1 VSASVPIRR
10 KDFDVPGFVAWLAF
24 NGAEIGIPTN
34 AYEVVRYLAH
44 AEGHRKPVTHIVY
57 AKETGILTYMPG
69 TREHYAQFLGI
80 EGDGSLKGKMGAA
93 QRKNMRA
100 AIVARDG
107 PDCWFCGKATTK
119 STESI
124 EHLVPRSKGGPDALA
139 NFVLAHTHCN
149 RAAGDMDLNGKIAL
163 RDKLRAC
170 PTPLPS
176 GSIER

>member
-1 VSASVPIRR
+1 MSANVPIRR

-34 AYEVVRYLAH
+34 GYEVVRYLAH

-57 AKETGILTYMPG
+57 AKENGLLTFMPG

-80 EGDGSLKGKMGAA
+80 DGSGALGGKMGAS

-107 PDCWFCGKATTK
+107 KGCWFCGAATTPA
-119 STESI
+119 TESI
-124 EHLVPRSKGGPDALA
+124 EHLVPRSKGGPDTLA
-139 NFVLAHTHCN
+139 NFVLAHKNCN
-149 RAAGDMDLNGKIAL
+149 VTAGDMDLGGKIAL
-163 RDKLRAC
+163 RDRLRSANL
-170 PTPLPS
+170 T
-176 GSIER
+176 GEKM